1 MDQWLRNLR
10 TPTRLFTRP
19 GRVTCCRHPAS
30 TLLFRVRWLGIRSL
44 QVPQS
49 SQAQAVKSS
58 GDAERAEPSETA
70 KLTEKLATR
79 TRAARELALNY
90 ISLWS
95 APNPVALAS
104 APSFYGSVVRFHG
117 SVRSAASV
125 IAEKRRFVQRWPN
138 RDYRY
143 RPGETFVGCEAKSDY
158 CTVWSI
164 FDFSATNAETKRHS
178 RGIAEHELIVSF
190 ESEWP
195 IMSQRRAGSFCV
207 GSRGMLMHGASG
219 FRCSPGLKGA
229 AASDFVV
236 LDEPTHRF
244 CRDRTR

>member
-1 MDQWLRNLR
+1 MAPEPAHIYPLIHS
-10 TPTRLFTRP
+10 TREGDMLPAFRFYIALS
-19 GRVTCCRHPAS
+19 CSLAWHPVVAS
-30 TLLFRVRWLGIRSL
+30 
-44 QVPQS
+44 PQS

-90 ISLWS
+90 INLWS

-164 FDFSATNAETKRHS
+164 FDFSATNAETQRHS

-195 IMSQRRAGSFCV
+195 IIVSEKSRVLLRGVALHADARR
-207 GSRGMLMHGASG
+207 
-219 FRCSPGLKGA
+219 
-229 AASDFVV
+229 
-236 LDEPTHRF
+236 
-244 CRDRTR
+244 